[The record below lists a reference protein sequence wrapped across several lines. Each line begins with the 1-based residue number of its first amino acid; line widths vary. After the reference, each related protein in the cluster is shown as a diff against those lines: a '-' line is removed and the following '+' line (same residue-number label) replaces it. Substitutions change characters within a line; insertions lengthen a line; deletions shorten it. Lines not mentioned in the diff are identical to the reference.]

1 MIISSDYYSENDI
14 SGNATDTAN
23 LEEVFSVE
31 NYKCFPN
38 GTVLWNGGND
48 TGLPT
53 NLTNSSQADPHL
65 SLGPCFTNQ
74 TCYFIDTSEWS
85 GPLYLTIFI
94 YGYVVPVNFIVTMV
108 CNSLVIVV
116 LSQKNMRT
124 PTNMVLLAMAIMD
137 LLTIACPCPWY
148 FYEYSLGNYGI
159 ISSIWYLFSFELGC
173 ETLPQIFHTTS
184 IWLTLALATQR
195 WIFVCKPE
203 AAKVWCTLENTKWG
217 IAAIF
222 CLSCLHQI
230 TR

>member
-1 MIISSDYYSENDI
+1 MYELI
-14 SGNATDTAN
+14 SGTY
-23 LEEVFSVE
+23 VFLHLTCAVYDFDLST
-31 NYKCFPN
+31 YKLIQLF
-38 GTVLWNGGND
+38 L
-48 TGLPT
+48 
-53 NLTNSSQADPHL
+53 AYHI
-65 SLGPCFTNQ
+65 
-74 TCYFIDTSEWS
+74 YFS
-85 GPLYLTIFI
+85 IF
-94 YGYVVPVNFIVTMV
+94 
-108 CNSLVIVV
+108 
-116 LSQKNMRT
+116 R
-124 PTNMVLLAMAIMD
+124 
-137 LLTIACPCPWY
+137 Y

-222 CLSCLHQI
+222 CLLCLHQI